1 MDKLNAELA
10 KVVSEARKHR
20 GGKPA
25 KYPGLEKYGDSI
37 VKLLDSDVQL
47 PYILKWL
54 VEEKK
59 EDLVLNTLR
68 KYVIL
73 KVGRDGYENYLRRNG
88 WMKSKRVVAPAATTR
103 SDEGETKPK
112 APPIPGTKPPGISDA
127 EWISQQVKL
136 NKGVTK

>member
-10 KVVSEARKHR
+10 KVVREARKHR

-37 VKLLDSDVQL
+37 TKLLESDVQL

-54 VEEKK
+54 IEEKK
-59 EDLVLNTLR
+59 EVLVLNTLR

-73 KVGRDGYENYLRRNG
+73 KIGRGGYEDYLKRNG
-88 WMKSKRVVAPAATTR
+88 WMKSKKVVTPAVAHQ
-103 SDEGETKPK
+103 SDEGETRPK
-112 APPIPGTKPPGISDA
+112 ALPITGTKPPGMSEA
-127 EWISQQVKL
+127 EWIKEQVRRSQAI
-136 NKGVTK
+136 

>member
-37 VKLLDSDVQL
+37 TKLLESDVQL

-54 VEEKK
+54 IEEKK
-59 EDLVLNTLR
+59 EVLVLNTLR

-73 KVGRDGYENYLRRNG
+73 KIGRGGYEDYLKRNG
-88 WMKSKRVVAPAATTR
+88 WMKSRKAQPLDAGTATPPAPAV
-103 SDEGETKPK
+103 DVLPE
-112 APPIPGTKPPGISDA
+112 TKPPGMSDA
-127 EWISQQVKL
+127 EWITQRVKF
-136 NKGVTK
+136 NKGATK